1 VPFEHND
8 LGKLIAAVY
17 DAALEPERWPD
28 ALRRIGGAL
37 SDASGIL
44 AVHPWSGGVQWAMIS
59 DLDPASMP
67 TYEDDFSSK
76 QSNPYFQMC
85 QRVPLGEPIAAE
97 TFTAPQDFEQTDF
110 YRAILAP
117 QRLRYSIILTLLRD
131 EERVAAAAFLRS
143 AQAGP
148 FTDGEFELLRELAP
162 HLQRA
167 LKLTL
172 RIESLRKQSM
182 SLAEALNVSA
192 TGMVLA
198 DAQGHVIFVNPAAAR
213 VLKEADGFS
222 LRSGRLIVEDPA
234 ARRALAGA
242 LTRTE
247 HTADGEKADS
257 VEKADSAE
265 KADRVEKTGMEGASA
280 LTVPRPTGRQAYNLL
295 VWPLRLGVGVL
306 PVDAPSALIVI
317 TDPVSSSRPP
327 LEALATI
334 YGFTPTET
342 ALASLLVEGQTLK
355 ESASRLGITMNTV
368 KTHMK
373 QLFAKTNTRRQ
384 AELIRLV
391 LQFPP
396 LSPR

>member
-1 VPFEHND
+1 MQGSD
-8 LGKLIAAVY
+8 LSTLIAAVY
-17 DAALEPERWPD
+17 DAALEPEQWPD
-28 ALRRIGGAL
+28 ALRRIGTAMSG
-37 SDASGIL
+37 ASGIL
-44 AVHPWSGGVQWAMIS
+44 AVHPWKGGVQWAVIAG
-59 DLDPASMP
+59 LDPASMP

-76 QSNPYFQMC
+76 ETNAYFQMC

-97 TFTAPQDFEQTDF
+97 TFTAPPLEFEQTDF

-117 QRLRYSIILTLLRD
+117 QRLRHSVILTLLRD
-131 EERVAAAAFLRS
+131 EERVAAAAFLR
-143 AQAGP
+143 AAHAGP
-148 FTDGEFELLRELAP
+148 FTDAEFALLREVAP

-172 RIESLRKQSM
+172 RIESLRKHSM

-192 TGMVLA
+192 TGMLLA
-198 DAQGHVIFVNPAAAR
+198 DAQGHVIFVNPAAGR
-213 VLKEADGFS
+213 VLKEADGLS

-234 ARRALAGA
+234 ARRALGSA
-242 LTRTE
+242 LTRTG
-247 HTADGEKADS
+247 HTADMTEAVG
-257 VEKADSAE
+257 V
-265 KADRVEKTGMEGASA
+265 EGASA

-306 PVDAPSALIVI
+306 PVDAPNALIVV

-327 LEALATI
+327 LEALASI
-334 YGFTPTET
+334 YGFTPSET
-342 ALASLLVEGQTLK
+342 ALASLLVEGHPLK
-355 ESASRLGITMNTV
+355 ECASRLGITMNTV